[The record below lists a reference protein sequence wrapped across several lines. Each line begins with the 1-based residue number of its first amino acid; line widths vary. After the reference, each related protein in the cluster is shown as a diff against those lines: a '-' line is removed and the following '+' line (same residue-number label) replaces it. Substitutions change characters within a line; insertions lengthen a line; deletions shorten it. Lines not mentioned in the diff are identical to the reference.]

1 MYKLLLSRFLCS
13 TISRKIL
20 PSLCVCLGSLLSL
33 SSPSVWNWG
42 WKSLPCCRGNQL
54 RTPMECSVSLFNSI
68 ADMHC
73 LCILFRST
81 VVTHPATHVLTT
93 HTHAHTPH
101 AHTPHAHT
109 PHAHIPH
116 THMHTH
122 TWYTYKHTDNCLV
135 LQADLTPD
143 LIYSHQH
150 VWQY

>member
-1 MYKLLLSRFLCS
+1 MALLHMYKLLLSRFLCS

-93 HTHAHTPH
+93 HTTCTHTTCT
-101 AHTPHAHT
+101 HTTCTHT
-109 PHAHIPH
+109 TCTHTTCTHTTCTHTTCTHTTH
-116 THMHTH
+116 THGIHTN
-122 TWYTYKHTDNCLV
+122 TQTIV
-135 LQADLTPD
+135 
-143 LIYSHQH
+143 
-150 VWQY
+150 